1 MPSVS
6 YSVVIVN
13 YNGGDYLQKA
23 VNSLAVQT
31 NQDFEIIIIDNA
43 SSDESMNQL
52 DTNALSKCRIVMN
65 AENVG
70 FAVANNMA
78 AKLATG
84 RWLVLLNPD
93 AAAEPDWIEKLDC
106 ATEQYPGCRTFTSAQ
121 YDMHNVG
128 VMDGAGDA
136 YLVFGIPWRGGY
148 GQSLADLPETGH
160 CFSACGAGA
169 VYDRQLFLNLGG
181 FDERFFCYCED
192 VDLGFRLQ
200 LMGETCIFVRD
211 AVIHHAGSAISG
223 EGSPFSTYHGTRNR
237 IWTYF
242 KNMPLP
248 LLILT
253 LPAHIAISIYLLI
266 RSMLNGRFKST
277 AQGVWHGIRYIPGIM
292 IDQRWRTT
300 DRRVSVW
307 ELARTMAWNPLRMGR
322 RATHVRQP
330 SEDFPAAAVLV
341 SDEYR

>member
-23 VNSLAVQT
+23 VDSLAAQT
-31 NQDFEIIIIDNA
+31 NQDFELIVIDNA
-43 SSDESMNQL
+43 SSDESMKQL
-52 DTNALSKCRIVMN
+52 DTGALSKCRIVMN
-65 AENVG
+65 TENLG
-70 FAVANNMA
+70 FSVANNMA
-78 AKLATG
+78 AKLASG

-93 AAAEPDWIEKLDC
+93 AAADPEWIEKLDR
-106 ATEQYPGCRTFTSAQ
+106 ATQLYQDCRVFTSAQ
-121 YDMHNVG
+121 YDMHNLDI
-128 VMDGAGDA
+128 MDGAGDA

-148 GQSLADLPETGH
+148 GQSIANLPETGH

-169 VYDRQLFLNLGG
+169 VYDRQLFLSLGG

-200 LMGETCIFVRD
+200 LIGETCIFVRD

-242 KNMPLP
+242 KNMPRP

-253 LPAHIAISIYLLI
+253 LPAHLVITVYLLL
-266 RSMLNGRFKST
+266 RSILKRRFKAT
-277 AQGVWHGIRYIPGIM
+277 VLGTWHGVRDLPEIM
-292 IDQRWRTT
+292 DEPRWRVKS
-300 DRRVSVW
+300 RSVSLW
-307 ELARTMAWNPLRMGR
+307 ALARAMAWNPILMSR
-322 RATHVRQP
+322 RGTHVRLNVP
-330 SEDFPAAAVLV
+330 SQNKGLIAVNQ
-341 SDEYR
+341 SG